1 MSLVLVNGVAGAAVD
16 PLDRGLLYGDGLF
29 ETMAVTGGRPR
40 FLHWHFERLGRGAR
54 ALGFPPPDFDLLR
67 AEIARVMGA
76 ERGVVKLVLTR
87 GPGERGYRPPR
98 ETRPTRIVMG
108 WSWPATLPNAAE
120 GGLRLGWCRMRFSRN
135 AALAGLKTLNRLEQ
149 VLARAEWDDGDMDEG
164 LMQDDRG
171 QVISATQANLL
182 ARVGGSWVTPLLDEC
197 GVAGVMRRAFRD
209 WSAGRGAPVAERSLG
224 VAEVCAAEA
233 LILTNALT
241 GARPVA
247 SLDGRPLTVD
257 PAAREFNAWLDRQ

>member
-1 MSLVLVNGVAGAAVD
+1 MSLVLVNGIAGAAVD
-16 PLDRGLLYGDGLF
+16 PTDRGLLYGDGLF
-29 ETMAVTGGRPR
+29 ETMAVPGGGPR
-40 FLHWHFERLGRGAR
+40 FLDWHLERLGRGAR

-67 AEIARVMGA
+67 ADIARVVAA

-87 GPGERGYRPPR
+87 GPGARGYRPPR
-98 ETRPTRIVMG
+98 EPSPTRIVMRLP
-108 WSWPATLPNAAE
+108 WPVSPHAAE
-120 GGLRLGWCRMRFSRN
+120 GGLRLGWCRTRCSRN
-135 AALAGLKTLNRLEQ
+135 PALAGLKTLNRLEQ
-149 VLARAEWDDGDMDEG
+149 VLARGEWDDGAMDEG

-182 ARVGGSWVTPLLDEC
+182 VRIGGAWVTPLLDQC
-197 GVAGVMRRAFRD
+197 GVDGVMRRAFRA
-209 WSAGRGAPVAERSLG
+209 WSAGRGAPVVERPLS
-224 VAEVCAAEA
+224 VAEVRAAEA

-247 SLDGRPLTVD
+247 SLDGRPLVLD

>member
-1 MSLVLVNGVAGAAVD
+1 MSLVLVNGISGAPVD
-16 PLDRGLLYGDGLF
+16 PRDRGLLYGDGLF

-40 FLHWHFERLGRGAR
+40 FLDWHLERLGRGAR

-67 AEIARVMGA
+67 AEISHAVAAEPGA
-76 ERGVVKLVLTR
+76 VKLVLTR

-98 ETRPTRIVMG
+98 EPSPTRIVMALP
-108 WSWPATLPNAAE
+108 WPASPVNEATS
-120 GGLRLGWCRMRFSRN
+120 GLRLGWCRTRLSRN
-135 AALAGLKTLNRLEQ
+135 TALAGLKHLNRLEQ
-149 VLARAEWDDGDMDEG
+149 VLARAEWDDGAMDEG

-182 ARVGGSWVTPLLDEC
+182 ARIDGAWATPVLAEC
-197 GVAGVMRRAFRD
+197 GVAGVMRRAFRE
-209 WSAGRGAPVAERSLG
+209 WSAGRGAPVAERPLG
-224 VAEVCAAEA
+224 VAEVAAAEA

-247 SLDGRPLTVD
+247 SLDGRPLVLD
-257 PAAREFNAWLDRQ
+257 PCAREFNTWLDRQ

>member
-40 FLHWHFERLGRGAR
+40 FLDWHFDRLGHGAS
-54 ALGFPPPDFDLLR
+54 ALGFPRPDFDLLR
-67 AEIARVMGA
+67 AEIARVLGA
-76 ERGVVKLVLTR
+76 QQGVIKLVLTR
-87 GPGERGYRPPR
+87 GVGERGYRPTR

-108 WSWPATLPNAAE
+108 LPWPARPPHVAE
-120 GGLRLGWCRMRFSRN
+120 GGLRLGWCRMRFARN
-135 AALAGLKTLNRLEQ
+135 AALAGFKTLNRLEQ
-149 VLARAEWDDGDMDEG
+149 VLARAEWDDGAMDEG

-197 GVAGVMRRAFRD
+197 GVAGVMRRAFRE

-224 VAEVCAAEA
+224 VADVCAAEA

-257 PAAREFNAWLDRQ
+257 PVAREFNAWLDRQ